1 MAVFPEGVP
10 CWVDVALPDVAAG
23 KRFYGE
29 LLGWTFGPAAPDY
42 GSYTQAFHG
51 GRNVAALV
59 AKPDGRMP
67 TAWNVYLATADVFGT
82 AVRARA
88 AGGTV
93 IMDPVRVGDFGTMAV
108 IADPGGA
115 VFNLWQAGSHAGFE
129 EQGQPG
135 SYGWAEVY
143 TRAPERVDAFYEDVF
158 GLRAE
163 VDDEAGRPDFVR
175 WVPRGRPAGA
185 RHAVSGR
192 GLISSGYPEEMPAHF
207 LTYFVVEDCDA
218 AVAATGRLGGRVA
231 IDPVTTPH
239 GRSAVVVDNQGA
251 SFAVIDTRTRGD
263 TPHPEGPPA

>member
-42 GSYTQAFHG
+42 GSYTQAFHD

-67 TAWNVYLATADVFGT
+67 TVWDVYLATAD
-82 AVRARA
+82 AVGAAGRARA

-108 IADPGGA
+108 VADPGGA

-143 TRAPERVDAFYEDVF
+143 TRAPERVDAFYEEVF

-175 WVPRGRPAGA
+175 WVPRGRPAGP

-263 TPHPEGPPA
+263 APHPEGPPA